1 MFNIM
6 LRSAKNQIECA
17 FGRLKAQWRI
27 LLRPM
32 DLKFEDITD
41 RVLSCFGLHNF
52 CEEQNIEP
60 VLADMDMVIII
71 ERVNAPTKDIVY
83 TTTRK
88 IVESLEMQSH
98 DILRIICR
106 IMEKQS

>member
-1 MFNIM
+1 M

-41 RVLSCFGLHNF
+41 RVLACF
-52 CEEQNIEP
+52 EP
-60 VLADMDMVIII
+60 ILADMDMVIII
-71 ERVNAPTKDIVY
+71 ERVNSLTKDIVY